1 MGILRP
7 LIVVSMVALAA
18 APGVQAQQLG
28 GVGGGPSQTF
38 LTNLPS
44 YDINRTLGTSWGYTM
59 GSQFARGASPAEAS
73 YLAAHGIETSY
84 WVDAYRPLAFLEP
97 GMGPG
102 LGPLVGLK
110 LRTIE
115 SLSFEKRGR
124 FAKLHE
130 TTLALAERIR
140 KVDEASLA
148 QVNIGFRQFMFPLP
162 LTDLQ
167 QFGYGFFSRT
177 DLVGAGAVKPEAFLA
192 PFTDEIQRSLGEQR
206 FLDAT
211 QALLAGRA
219 LPEGMAIDQ
228 FYDPQLAALAN
239 FLFNNGKYAG
249 AGEAWAVLVE
259 RDSANATAS
268 RGLAISLLAVGQM
281 RKAATEARRSLTL
294 MRGWPD
300 KVKIAGSNLQDIF
313 PNPQDLA
320 NIRQELE
327 AQLAKQPGDRDL
339 GFIMAYVDLFHGNW
353 GAAEDRLA
361 KLAADD
367 EVARGLL
374 AVMKRGD
381 VAQSIRRPAQSALRR
396 VAEELTGLEEAPMTP
411 EARAKLIAALR
422 SGATGYEDNM
432 RVGDFRFFMGD
443 FTEASEAYRA
453 AHKAKPEDA
462 FALFALAHVAF
473 ANSEYRQ
480 AARYLDAALAIEP
493 GWGLFEFRIQ
503 EFYGDKTE
511 YERQLKDLERLVEL
525 RPSQTEMKFL
535 LAYIYYFSGRYSEA
549 TALLTDVIR
558 LDPRLEKA
566 NYFLRLARLQG

>member
-1 MGILRP
+1 M
-7 LIVVSMVALAA
+7 
-18 APGVQAQQLG
+18 
-28 GVGGGPSQTF
+28 
-38 LTNLPS
+38 
-44 YDINRTLGTSWGYTM
+44 
-59 GSQFARGASPAEAS
+59 
-73 YLAAHGIETSY
+73 
-84 WVDAYRPLAFLEP
+84 AFLEP
-97 GMGPG
+97 GVGPG

-110 LRTIE
+110 LRTID

-124 FAKLHE
+124 FARLRE

-140 KVDEASLA
+140 KIDETSLA
-148 QVNIGFRQFMFPLP
+148 EVNLGFRQFMFPLP

-167 QFGYGFFSRT
+167 QFGYGFFSRM
-177 DLVGAGAVKPEAFLA
+177 DMVGAGSVNAEAFLA

-259 RDSANATAS
+259 RDATNSTAS
-268 RGLAISLLAVGQM
+268 RGLAISLLATGQV
-281 RKAATEARRSLTL
+281 RKAATEVRRSLTL

-300 KVKIAGSNLQDIF
+300 KVKIAGSNLQDVL
-313 PNPQDLA
+313 PSSQDLV

-327 AQLAKQPGDRDL
+327 AQLAKQPNDADL
-339 GFIMAYVDLFHGNW
+339 AFMMAYVDLFHGNW
-353 GAAEDRLA
+353 PAAEERLT
-361 KLAADD
+361 KLAATD

-374 AVMKRGD
+374 AVLKRGD
-381 VAQSIRRPAQSALRR
+381 VAQSVRRPAQSALRR

-411 EARAKLIAALR
+411 EARGKLIAALR

-443 FTEASEAYRA
+443 FTQASEAYRV

-462 FALFALAHVAF
+462 FALFALTHAAF
-473 ANSEYRQ
+473 ANGEYRQ

-493 GWGLFEFRIQ
+493 NWGLFEFRIQ

-511 YERQLKDLERLVEL
+511 YERQLKDLERLVEI
-525 RPSQTEMKFL
+525 RRNQTDFKFL
-535 LAYIYYFSGRYSEA
+535 LAYIYYFSGRYSAA
-549 TALLTDVIR
+549 TSLLTDVVR
-558 LDPRLEKA
+558 LAPTFEKA